1 VESVKFS
8 ISFVSST
15 KDVMMN
21 ATTISPLLRLFS
33 PLISDGREFGMGR
46 KGDGGNFREQE
57 KWRSGNPAPAP
68 PLEDGQIALNR
79 VY

>member
-46 KGDGGNFREQE
+46 KGDGGKEEE
-57 KWRSGNPAPAP
+57 KWRSGNSAPAP

>member
-46 KGDGGNFREQE
+46 KGDGGKEEE

-68 PLEDGQIALNR
+68 PLADGQIALN
-79 VY
+79 